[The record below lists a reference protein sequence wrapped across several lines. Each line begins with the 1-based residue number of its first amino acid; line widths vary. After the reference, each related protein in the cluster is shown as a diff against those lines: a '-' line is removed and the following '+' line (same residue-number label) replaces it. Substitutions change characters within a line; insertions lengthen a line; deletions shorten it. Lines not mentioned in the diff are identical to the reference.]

1 MKYQT
6 KAIIIGRKGR
16 IDKEDMI
23 YRPCFISL
31 FDMNDPHKQNIV
43 PKKILDFTKTKRVD
57 IEGLDMKFML
67 MGGDLVINDLEYI
80 EVSEK
85 DGNVKIKGKQK

>member
-16 IDKEDMI
+16 KDKEDMI

-31 FDMNDPHKQNIV
+31 FDMNDPHKENIV
-43 PKKILDFTKTKRVD
+43 PKKIVEFEKTKRID
-57 IEGLDMKFML
+57 IEGLNIKFML
-67 MGGDLVINDLEYI
+67 MGGDLVINDLTSI
-80 EVSEK
+80 DISEK
-85 DGNVKIKGKQK
+85 EGNVKITGKQK